1 MTDDIHDLCDERRI
15 LKSKKKQQYDLENV
29 YREINSTIRKKMK
42 KAKDDWIQ
50 WLCKPIDD
58 DIRYRIHNKWA
69 YETLRT
75 LTNTTPISTSIIE
88 DINDIPLDEG
98 SMILKRLTEYC
109 NDLYN
114 RQINP
119 DISVLNS
126 NANFNAYIEE

>member
-75 LTNTTPISTSIIE
+75 LTNTTPITT
-88 DINDIPLDEG
+88 
-98 SMILKRLTEYC
+98 R
-109 NDLYN
+109 
-114 RQINP
+114 
-119 DISVLNS
+119 
-126 NANFNAYIEE
+126 